1 MKKKWIWWGI
11 YIIAVILLAVI
22 IYVVPSLMGLL
33 DTTYT
38 IESGTVQVKDSP
50 GRHGIQRKGR
60 CIHGCIGEGRRPGE
74 G

>member
-11 YIIAVILLAVI
+11 YIIAVIILAVI

-38 IESGTVQVKDSP
+38 IESGTVQVKDSVDDAWII
-50 GRHGIQRKGR
+50 RDDTVYSLSL
-60 CIHGCIGEGRRPGE
+60 IHI
-74 G
+74 